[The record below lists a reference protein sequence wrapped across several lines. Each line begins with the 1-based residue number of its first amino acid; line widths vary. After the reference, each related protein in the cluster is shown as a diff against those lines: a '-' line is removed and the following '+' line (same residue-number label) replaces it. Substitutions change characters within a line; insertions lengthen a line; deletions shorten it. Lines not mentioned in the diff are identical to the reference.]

1 MGALLAKL
9 GVSLVAILALAGV
22 ARLLKL
28 GGDVRLRDAAHA
40 QDVAA
45 ELVCGFEAV
54 EVALDKAGM
63 SALLRDAQGR
73 QLLIRQ
79 HGVAFAGRLLD
90 QGIDAQLDKNFLT
103 VETSDRFF
111 GRVTLN
117 LGEAAPRWASGFRDL
132 PA

>member
-1 MGALLAKL
+1 M
-9 GVSLVAILALAGV
+9 
-22 ARLLKL
+22 
-28 GGDVRLRDAAHA
+28 D
-40 QDVAA
+40 
-45 ELVCGFEAV
+45 
-54 EVALDKAGM
+54 VALDKAGM